1 MTVTLNL
8 HDIQGNVVKGYGR
21 FGFPY
26 ARYILFAIHD
36 EQAGRR
42 FVRRILPLITT
53 ATPWQTGKDDIIGA
67 EAGVPKPE
75 ATTNIAFTY
84 HGLKS
89 LGLPESSLH
98 SFPTDFSD
106 GMRARRDILGDHGKS
121 APENWDPVW
130 NNPEKKVSILV
141 SINGQSK
148 EAIEKRYIEIQDVLS
163 QTQGGVE
170 QLAGHRGPNGAD
182 DLPYQEA
189 NALFD
194 ENGVPTPKEHF
205 GYTDGISNPFF
216 TGTGKNPL
224 YAIGSGKPTRKD
236 PALPTGW
243 EPIEVGEFL
252 LGYRDESQEYPYA
265 PIPRLLA
272 NNGTFM
278 VYRKL
283 HQNVASFDSYLR
295 EQAQKHPEYN
305 EEMIAAKF
313 AGRWRNGA
321 PITLFPNEEE
331 AARFVEEVA
340 EAKHKR
346 DNAKGTIEHKMA
358 EMKYLTLISKFVA
371 FKYDE
376 DLDGSRC
383 PIGAHIRRCNPRGSL
398 EYGVKNAY
406 NTPGALIN
414 RRRLL
419 RRGLP
424 YGDSTDRSRDDGN
437 HGIIFMALGAS
448 IERQFEFVQQQWINY
463 GNDFK
468 AANEKDPLLG
478 DHGTDEFGRGTGKML
493 FQKKKGSGESPYFC
507 SNIPRF
513 VEMHG
518 GEYFF
523 LPSITALHFI
533 GRGTVDTT

>member
-1 MTVTLNL
+1 MTVSLEL

-21 FGFPY
+21 QHFSF

-36 EQAGRR
+36 ERAGRKFIR
-42 FVRRILPLITT
+42 NILPLITT
-53 ATPWQTGKDDIIGA
+53 ATPWKTCDNDSG
-67 EAGVPKPE
+67 GVPKPE

-84 HGLKS
+84 HGLKC

-130 NNPEKKVSILV
+130 NHPDKKVAILV
-141 SINGQSK
+141 SINGQSTV
-148 EAIEKRYIEIQDVLS
+148 AIENRYKEIQKILE
-163 QTQGGVE
+163 GVKSGME
-170 QLAGHRGPNGAD
+170 QLCGHRGESGAE

-189 NALFD
+189 SAIFNEQGD
-194 ENGVPTPKEHF
+194 PTPKEHF

-216 TGTGKNPL
+216 KGTGKNPNL
-224 YAIGSGKPTRKD
+224 VIGSGKPSRD
-236 PALPTGW
+236 NPEGW
-243 EPIEVGEFL
+243 APIEPGEFL
-252 LGYRDESQEYPYA
+252 LGYRDESQETPKA
-265 PIPRLLA
+265 PTPPLLA
-272 NNGTFM
+272 KNGTFM

-283 HQNVASFDSYLR
+283 HQNVNSFDTYLSN
-295 EQAQKHPEYN
+295 QSTKHPEFN
-305 EEMIAAKF
+305 EEEIAAKF

-321 PITLFPNEEE
+321 PITRFPTEEE
-331 AARFVEEVA
+331 ADNFVKSVKETKKA
-340 EAKHKR
+340 L
-346 DNAKGTIEHKMA
+346 DNAKDAIELEEA
-358 EMKYLTLISKFVA
+358 ELLYSVLLSQYSA
-371 FKYDE
+371 FNYDE

-383 PIGAHIRRCNPRGSL
+383 PVGAHIRRCNPRGSL
-398 EYGVKNAY
+398 EYGTKAY
-406 NTPGALIN
+406 ATPGALTN

-424 YGDSTDRSRDDGN
+424 YGDSSDRSRDDGN
-437 HGIIFMALGAS
+437 HGIIFMTLGAS
-448 IERQFEFVQQQWINY
+448 ISRQFEFVQQQWINY

-478 DHGTDEFGRGTGKML
+478 NHGVDKLGRGNGKML
-493 FQKKKGSGESPYFC
+493 FQKNKGSDESPYFC
-507 SNIPRF
+507 SHIPRF
-513 VEMHG
+513 VDMHG

-533 GRGTVDTT
+533 GRGTVDGT